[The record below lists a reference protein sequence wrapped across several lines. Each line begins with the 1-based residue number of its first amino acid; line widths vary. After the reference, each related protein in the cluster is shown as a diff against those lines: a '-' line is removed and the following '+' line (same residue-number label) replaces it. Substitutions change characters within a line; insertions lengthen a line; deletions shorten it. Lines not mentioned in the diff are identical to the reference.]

1 VGRRTWQTFICTII
15 VNCIGDTVFAF
26 NRFGIFR
33 FGVICVYY
41 AKNMP
46 SYQVCYLDILEYNS
60 LWNESGRISEL
71 EDYFSIFPHF
81 SDEHDRSAINI
92 LKNYNK
98 DGWTPLSANPFGMGL
113 NDIEC
118 DVKDGKCVKKFT
130 FDRKIDKFKII
141 V

>member
-1 VGRRTWQTFICTII
+1 LWEGRTWQTFICTII
-15 VNCIGDTVFAF
+15 VNCIGDTVLPLTASAY
-26 NRFGIFR
+26 FGSESS
-33 FGVICVYY
+33 VYII

-98 DGWTPLSANPFGMGL
+98 DGWTPLSANPFGMDLTIL
-113 NDIEC
+113 NAM
-118 DVKDGKCVKKFT
+118 
-130 FDRKIDKFKII
+130 
-141 V
+141 